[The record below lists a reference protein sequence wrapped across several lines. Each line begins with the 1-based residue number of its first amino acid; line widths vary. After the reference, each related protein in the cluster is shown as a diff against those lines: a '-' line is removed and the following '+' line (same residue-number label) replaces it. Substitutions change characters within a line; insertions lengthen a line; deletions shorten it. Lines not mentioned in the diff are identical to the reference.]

1 MIDVDTDWSEGMNEF
16 GIGLVNSALFVK
28 RDEKEKKLKKSK
40 KLSIFS

>member
-28 RDEKEKKLKKSK
+28 RDEKEKKPYCQKMYLH
-40 KLSIFS
+40 